1 MVADCVF
8 SLLVRKPPQTVG
20 RNGQKLSVRV
30 FEYPADAS
38 DHVLSRALEVYGKVQ
53 SISTDNL
60 TGLRTTTGNRRARMK
75 LRSPVPNI
83 TDVDGHVVRCEYDGV
98 VRLCRKCM
106 LPGHE
111 RKKCTTPARARCE
124 HWGHPTC
131 DAPCKRC
138 GGDHPPHLCKQRL
151 YSEATTRSS
160 VPQVE
165 PPTVGRGRSSRR
177 RKRGGNRARAAA
189 AATELSTSGSE
200 SSRSESTSP
209 EYKRHAA
216 TAVVDDD
223 SSSTTVEDSEINARS
238 PAPCDLCKE
247 TYVHRLHQIKS
258 FDAMFGTRSYWCFG
272 ASGSWGVAIRFDA
285 ALYGYRAALLQGF

>member
-1 MVADCVF
+1 MPKPQEEKLDFVF
-8 SLLVRKPPQTVG
+8 DAV
-20 RNGQKLSVRV
+20 SVRV

-98 VRLCRKCM
+98 VRFCRKCM

-111 RKKCTTPARARCE
+111 RKKCTTPRCARCKK
-124 HWGHPTC
+124 WGHPTC

-151 YSEATTRSS
+151 YSEATTRSG

-165 PPTVGRGRSSRR
+165 PPTVVSTEVQDAPAPTTSD
-177 RKRGGNRARAAA
+177 KGNRAKPFRRHQEKPRCKKA
-189 AATELSTSGSE
+189 ERRSQDRSRPLSPL
-200 SSRSESTSP
+200 R
-209 EYKRHAA
+209 K
-216 TAVVDDD
+216 
-223 SSSTTVEDSEINARS
+223 
-238 PAPCDLCKE
+238 PAPRAN
-247 TYVHRLHQIKS
+247 TPMQAPKS
-258 FDAMFGTRSYWCFG
+258 RVSF
-272 ASGSWGVAIRFDA
+272 
-285 ALYGYRAALLQGF
+285 